1 MMVTGTDASNQPS
14 IFVLSS
20 FREHNWYTSMKQ
32 PDSSNRS
39 NFKHHSTTLPTR
51 HCSTLALAVSVA
63 LLSIG
68 ANVQAQS
75 PSASD
80 SPTATPAAAPLAVA
94 NATPPVQRLETV
106 TVTGNPFANSNA
118 GAAQSVLSGEALQQ
132 RQSGTLGETLS
143 GLPGISSTYFGPN
156 ASRPVIRG
164 QDSERIRVMENG
176 ASSFDAA
183 SLSYDHAV
191 PIEPIAV
198 ERIEVLRGPSALLYG
213 GSAIGGVVNAISN
226 RIPKQRFAD
235 PSLGVSAQFG
245 GAERAAVG
253 AARIDTSAGPMSF
266 HLDATRRTTDD
277 LHVPEFVRPDGT
289 RATRV
294 VNSSLKASSGAVG
307 ASIVGRDG
315 YVGIAIDGYRST
327 YGVVV
332 EEDVIIKLKRDKLM
346 LEGKQQLAAG
356 PVRELTALFAS
367 TRYQHQ
373 EIEGTGEVGTTFKNR
388 GDEWRIEAKTANYG
402 PWRAVVG
409 AQGERSSFSA
419 LGEEA
424 FVPPSKTT
432 SNAVFGMQQATFGAA
447 DVVLGGR
454 IERSQVRSSE
464 VVAED
469 GSLRFGAADKK
480 SLTLGS
486 AAIGVTQR
494 MSSAVT
500 INSNLAYSERAP
512 SYFERYADGVHLATG
527 AYELGDRN
535 LPKEKSTQLD
545 IGVAW
550 QQGKHRAQITA
561 FASRHQNF
569 VSLDATGNTFSEVSE
584 EGDTVEF
591 PIYAFRAVPARFY
604 GLEAESSWRVMDGA
618 TSLDITGKFDLVR
631 AKNSLTAEPLPR
643 IAPMRFTLGASYKI
657 ADWTLRGEVVRA
669 NRQSRIPEAERF
681 LNESGDG
688 ATKASTV
695 INLSLS
701 KALKWDRWN
710 GVAFIRVNN
719 ATDALAYNAS
729 SIRSIRELSP
739 LPGRGVRAGIDL
751 SF

>member
-1 MMVTGTDASNQPS
+1 
-14 IFVLSS
+14 
-20 FREHNWYTSMKQ
+20 MKHSRANSQ
-32 PDSSNRS
+32 TRS
-39 NFKHHSTTLPTR
+39 ERPLPARSQHRHH
-51 HCSTLALAVSVA
+51 ALAIAISLNLCSMHV
-63 LLSIG
+63 G
-68 ANVQAQS
+68 AQTQPIPAN
-75 PSASD
+75 PSDGA
-80 SPTATPAAAPLAVA
+80 PPAPATVTTATTT
-94 NATPPVQRLETV
+94 ATTEPKPTSAITPRTQQLETI
-106 TVTGNPFANSNA
+106 TITGNPFANNNA

-132 RQSGTLGETLS
+132 RQSGTFGETLS

-226 RIPKQRFAD
+226 RIPNQRFAE
-235 PSLGVSAQFG
+235 PALGVSAQFG
-245 GAERAAVG
+245 GAERAALG

-277 LHVPEFVRPDGT
+277 LRVPEFIRPDET

-294 VNSSLKASSGAVG
+294 VTSSLKATSGAIG
-307 ASIVGRDG
+307 ASIVGRDD
-315 YVGIAIDGYRST
+315 YVGVAIDGYRST

-332 EEDVIIKLKRDKLM
+332 EDDVTIQLKRDKLM
-346 LEGKQQLAAG
+346 LEGKQRIGTG
-356 PVRELTALFAS
+356 PVREVSALFAS

-373 EIEGTGEVGTTFKNR
+373 EIEGSGEVGTTFKNR

-402 PWRAVVG
+402 PWRAVLGV
-409 AQGERSSFSA
+409 QGERSSFSA

-424 FVPPSKTT
+424 FVPHSKTT
-432 SNAVFGMQQATFGAA
+432 SAAVFGMQQASFGAT
-447 DVVLGGR
+447 DVSLGGR

-464 VVAED
+464 VLADD

-494 MSSAVT
+494 VSAAIT
-500 INSNLAYSERAP
+500 FNSNLAYSERAP
-512 SYFERYADGVHLATG
+512 SYFERYADGVHIATG

-550 QQGKHRAQITA
+550 QHGKHRAQITA
-561 FASRHQNF
+561 FASRHHQF
-569 VSLDATGNTFSEVSE
+569 VSLDATGNNVSEVNE
-584 EGDTVEF
+584 DGETVEI

-604 GLEAESSWRVMDGA
+604 GVEADSSWRVIDGA
-618 TSLDITGKFDLVR
+618 NSLDLTGKFDVVR
-631 AKNSLTAEPLPR
+631 AKNSLTGEPLPR
-643 IAPMRFTLGASYKI
+643 IAPMRFTFSASYKI
-657 ADWTLRGEVVRA
+657 AGWTLLGEVVRS
-669 NRQSRIPEAERF
+669 NRQSRIPDAERF
-681 LNESGDG
+681 INAASDG
-688 ATKASTV
+688 TTKASSV

-701 KALKWDRWN
+701 KSLKWDRLN
-710 GVAFIRVNN
+710 GVAFIRLNN
-719 ATDALAYNAS
+719 ATNELAYNAS
-729 SIRSIRELSP
+729 SIRGVRELSP
-739 LPGRGVRAGIDL
+739 LPGRGVRAGIEL
-751 SF
+751 TF

>member
-1 MMVTGTDASNQPS
+1 MKSSQHNQTS
-14 IFVLSS
+14 IHKNRAVLISKS
-20 FREHNWYTSMKQ
+20 RYSRLAFAVS
-32 PDSSNRS
+32 
-39 NFKHHSTTLPTR
+39 
-51 HCSTLALAVSVA
+51 LALVSMGVIA
-63 LLSIG
+63 Q
-68 ANVQAQS
+68 VQS
-75 PSASD
+75 GSASD
-80 SPTATPAAAPLAVA
+80 ATTTTSTPKPPA
-94 NATPPVQRLETV
+94 NASSSVQKLEPV

-118 GAAQSVLSGEALQQ
+118 GAAQSVLSGDALLE
-132 RQSGTLGETLS
+132 RQSSTLGETLS

-156 ASRPVIRG
+156 ASRPIIRG

-191 PIEPIAV
+191 PIEPIAI

-235 PSLGVSAQFG
+235 PSLTVAAQFG
-245 GAERAAVG
+245 GAESVRAG

-277 LHVPEFVRPDGT
+277 LEVPEFVRPDGE
-289 RATRV
+289 RASRI
-294 VNSSLKASSGAVG
+294 VNSSLKSSSGAVG
-307 ASIVGRDG
+307 VSVVGRDG
-315 YVGIAIDGYRST
+315 YVGVAVDGYRST

-346 LEGKQQLAAG
+346 LEGKQTLG
-356 PVRELTALFAS
+356 TGFVREISGMFAS

-402 PWRAVVG
+402 PWRAVIGVHG
-409 AQGERSSFSA
+409 DRASFSA

-432 SNAVFGMQQATFGAA
+432 NSALFGMQQATFGATDIA
-447 DVVLGGR
+447 LGGR
-454 IERSQVRSSE
+454 IERSVVSTRE
-464 VVAED
+464 VLDDE
-469 GSLRFGAADKK
+469 GNLRFGAADKK
-480 SLTLGS
+480 RLTLGS
-486 AAIGVTQR
+486 AAIGITQR
-494 MSSAVT
+494 TNANVT
-500 INSNLAYSERAP
+500 INGNLAYSERAP
-512 SYFERYADGVHLATG
+512 SYFERYADGVHIATG

-561 FASRHQNF
+561 FMSRHRNF
-569 VSLDATGNTFSEVSE
+569 VSLDATGENFSEVGE
-584 EGDTVEF
+584 DGETVEI
-591 PIYAFRAVPARFY
+591 PIYAFRSVPARFY
-604 GLEAESSWRVMDGA
+604 GLEAESTWRVIDDA
-618 TSLDITGKFDLVR
+618 ASLDISGKFDVVR
-631 AKNSLTAEPLPR
+631 AKNSLTGEPLPR
-643 IAPMRFTLGASYKI
+643 IAPMRFTLGASYKF
-657 ADWTLRGEVVRA
+657 AGWTLRGEVVRSS
-669 NRQSRIPEAERF
+669 RQSRIPEAEQF
-681 LNESGDG
+681 VNAASDGITQGSTILNVS
-688 ATKASTV
+688 V
-695 INLSLS
+695 S

-710 GVAFIRVNN
+710 GLAFLRVNN
-719 ATDALAYNAS
+719 VTDELAYNAS

-739 LPGRGVRAGIDL
+739 LPGRGVRAGIEL

>member
-1 MMVTGTDASNQPS
+1 MKKTYSPS
-14 IFVLSS
+14 CFSHKRPLTKLRARRSS
-20 FREHNWYTSMKQ
+20 
-32 PDSSNRS
+32 
-39 NFKHHSTTLPTR
+39 TR
-51 HCSTLALAVSVA
+51 FSTLSLAVSVA
-63 LLSIG
+63 LVSIS
-68 ANVQAQS
+68 ASVHAQAPS
-75 PSASD
+75 PSNA
-80 SPTATPAAAPLAVA
+80 PTAAPAAAPAAV
-94 NATPPVQRLETV
+94 NSTTPTQRLEVV
-106 TVTGNPFANSNA
+106 TVTGNPFAKNNA
-118 GAAQSVLSGEALQQ
+118 GAAQSVLTGEALQQ

-143 GLPGISSTYFGPN
+143 GLPGISSTYYGPN
-156 ASRPVIRG
+156 SSRPVIRG

-213 GSAIGGVVNAISN
+213 GSAIGGVVNSISN

-235 PSLGVSAQFG
+235 PSLGVSAQYG

-253 AARIDTSAGPMSF
+253 AARIDSSAGPMSF
-266 HLDATRRTTDD
+266 HLDATRRTADD

-294 VNSSLKASSGAVG
+294 VNSSLKANSAAAG
-307 ASIVGRDG
+307 ASIVGRDS
-315 YVGIAIDGYRST
+315 YVGVAIDGYRST

-332 EEDVIIKLKRDKLM
+332 EEDVIIELKRDKLM
-346 LEGKQQLAAG
+346 LEGKQQIASG

-388 GDEWRIEAKTANYG
+388 GDEWRIEAKTASYG
-402 PWRAVVG
+402 PWRAVLG

-432 SNAVFGMQQATFGAA
+432 NSAIFGMQQATFGAT

-454 IERSQVRSSE
+454 IERSQVQSRE
-464 VVAED
+464 VVADD

-494 MSSAVT
+494 ISAAIT

-535 LPKEKSTQLD
+535 LPKEKSKQLD

-561 FASRHQNF
+561 FVSRHQDYI
-569 VSLDATGNTFSEVSE
+569 SLDAAGDVFSEQGE
-584 EGDTVEF
+584 DGEQVEF

-604 GLEAESSWRVMDGA
+604 GLEAESSWRVLDG
-618 TSLDITGKFDLVR
+618 SSLLDITGKFDLVR
-631 AKNSLTAEPLPR
+631 ATNSLTGEPLPR
-643 IAPMRFTLGASYKI
+643 IAPMRFTVGASYKV
-657 ADWTLRGEVVRA
+657 ADWTLSAEVIRA
-669 NRQSRIPEAERF
+669 NRQSRIPVAERF

-688 ATKASTV
+688 STNASTR

-701 KALKWDRWN
+701 RALKWDRWS

-719 ATDALAYNAS
+719 ASDALAYSAS

-739 LPGRGVRAGIDL
+739 LPGRSVRAGIEL